1 MVTAAVVATLLIT
14 GDQVPAMLL
23 LEVVASGGML
33 APLQYGP
40 TWVKVGVV
48 LLLTVMVAA
57 CEVIGLAQAPTLT
70 LAML

>member
-1 MVTAAVVATLLIT
+1 MIT

-48 LLLTVMVAA
+48 LLLTVMVAV
-57 CEVIGLAQAPTLT
+57 CEAIGLEQAPTLT

>member
-1 MVTAAVVATLLIT
+1 
-14 GDQVPAMLL
+14 MLL

-57 CEVIGLAQAPTLT
+57 CEVIGLEQAPTLT